1 MRKECK
7 KQYIGIFIFLI
18 ILLCVGFLTLVVK
31 AGNEKKAGNT
41 KNSTYAVLY
50 SIEPLPGMTKMDYE
64 KIDLERSM
72 QELIQ
77 LIVEDSN
84 PVVTINNYNSSDSS
98 ETTVTVSLHINDG
111 KDVSKEN
118 KEDIERF
125 VLGCFNGLL
134 RDNII
139 IKANEK

>member
-7 KQYIGIFIFLI
+7 KQYMGILIFLI
-18 ILLCVGFLTLVVK
+18 ILLCIGFLTLVVK

-41 KNSTYAVLY
+41 TYAMIY
-50 SIEPLPGMTKMDYE
+50 TMDDKDLPDMTRMDYQ
-64 KIDLERSM
+64 KNDLERSM
-72 QELIQ
+72 QETIQ
-77 LIVEDSN
+77 LMVEDTN
-84 PVVTINNYNSSDSS
+84 PIVTISNYNSSDCS
-98 ETTVTVSLHINDG
+98 ETTVTVDLHINDG
-111 KDVSKEN
+111 KDISKEN